1 MTGLPA
7 AVTQL
12 IAAGRIERV
21 PPDLSTARLRLR
33 RAEEKLAVANTLA
46 TIDIEVAY
54 VTAYDAARVALTAHM
69 LAAGLRVP
77 AWPRAHETVGIYGEA
92 AISTS
97 GVREFQRMRR
107 RRNKAEYD
115 DIVLGLADLSAD
127 LLHAADI
134 LKAVSADIARSAT

>member
-77 AWPRAHETVGIYGEA
+77 ARSRAHETVGMYGEA

-134 LKAVSADIARSAT
+134 LKAVSADIARSTT

>member
-21 PPDLSTARLRLR
+21 PRDLATARLRLH

-77 AWPRAHETVGIYGEA
+77 ARPRAHETVGIYGEA

-97 GVREFQRMRR
+97 GVRSSS
-107 RRNKAEYD
+107 
-115 DIVLGLADLSAD
+115 GC
-127 LLHAADI
+127 AAAGTRPNTTTSSSGS
-134 LKAVSADIARSAT
+134 LTSSMPPTS

>member
-21 PPDLSTARLRLR
+21 PRDLATARLRLH

-77 AWPRAHETVGIYGEA
+77 ARPRAHETA
-92 AISTS
+92 CSQPS
-97 GVREFQRMRR
+97 P
-107 RRNKAEYD
+107 
-115 DIVLGLADLSAD
+115 
-127 LLHAADI
+127 
-134 LKAVSADIARSAT
+134 RSYR

>member
-21 PPDLSTARLRLR
+21 PRDLATARLRLH

-69 LAAGLRVP
+69 LAAGLRVRRGHAP
-77 AWPRAHETVGIYGEA
+77 TRPRAPSRPPGRTD
-92 AISTS
+92 
-97 GVREFQRMRR
+97 R
-107 RRNKAEYD
+107 
-115 DIVLGLADLSAD
+115 
-127 LLHAADI
+127 
-134 LKAVSADIARSAT
+134 